1 MAVFIL
7 RILTIT
13 VFAGLIP
20 SQGNL
25 ANEYLIADQTGSKL
39 FVFDQNGR
47 HQRTINA
54 LTGSEIYTFAYN
66 LQGQLAAGRCF
77 WNLTTIERDV
87 DGKPIEIV
95 APGGQKT
102 YLSRKR
108 ERLSGQH

>member
-1 MAVFIL
+1 M
-7 RILTIT
+7 
-13 VFAGLIP
+13 
-20 SQGNL
+20 

-66 LQGQLAAGRCF
+66 LQGQLAAVADVFG
-77 WNLTTIERDV
+77 NLTTIERDV
-87 DGKPIEIV
+87 DGKPIEII

-102 YLSRKR
+102 YLAVNGNGYLASISCPY
-108 ERLSGQH
+108 EIPIDLNIPTITC